1 MWLNPEITQSM
12 FHSSNIFVQQVVQ
25 GMFGEQ
31 QEDGWYDGVVASR
44 VMEASGPLAIAL
56 DGTFDHTV
64 WSYVTK
70 LVNTDFPVI
79 LPNGKKVSLPRGS
92 KIFIEV
98 PDFAAITPVN
108 LKDFCIQHLD
118 NSHLGQFDVLQ
129 HLFFTRYD
137 AEVYNSLK
145 IVCHNYLKI
154 FQEFLNSKCKP
165 LIQLDFTQSETNF
178 FNLFD
183 SLIKGFYPESNSW
196 KGNKNLLKKMGLFC
210 SVWAVFPSINKK
222 DQVEAPFRP
231 MTISVVAR
239 WPWTT
244 T

>member
-1 MWLNPEITQSM
+1 
-12 FHSSNIFVQQVVQ
+12 
-25 GMFGEQ
+25 MFGQ
-31 QEDGWYDGVVASR
+31 QHPDGWHDGVVASR
-44 VMEASGPLAIAL
+44 VMDTNGPLAIAL
-56 DGTFDHTV
+56 DGAFDHTV

-70 LVNTDFPVI
+70 LINADFPVI

-98 PDFAAITPVN
+98 PDFASIATVN
-108 LKDFCIQHLD
+108 LKDFCIQRLD

-129 HLFFTRYD
+129 HLFFTHYD
-137 AEVYNSLK
+137 PEVYESVK
-145 IVCHNYLKI
+145 IVSHNYLKI
-154 FQEFLNSKCKP
+154 FQEFLNSKCVP

-196 KGNKNLLKKMGLFC
+196 KENKSLLKKMGLFC

-222 DQVEAPFRP
+222 DQVQPKFTP
-231 MTISVVAR
+231 MSYLQ
-239 WPWTT
+239 
-244 T
+244 